1 MAIARA
7 TPWEW
12 DRECFSRERGAVWMA
27 WRSSRPPSSEDSL
40 RGGGGGFGD
49 GAGRWAAR
57 SFLALSDSLV
67 FLEKPGRVGD
77 SGCGGGGGGGGDRA
91 CDAEDR
97 RLEPALD
104 LLEGVADGRF
114 WRCSHAMAA
123 SSSELSESESLSWSS
138 VNSWVDDRSR
148 VSFSGV

>member
-7 TPWEW
+7 TPWEC

-27 WRSSRPPSSEDSL
+27 WRSSRPPSSEDSE

-49 GAGRWAAR
+49 GAGRAAAR

-67 FLEKPGRVGD
+67 FLEKPGKVGD

-91 CDAEDR
+91 CEADDR
-97 RLEPALD
+97 LLLPADDRLD
-104 LLEGVADGRF
+104 GVADGRF
-114 WRCSHAMAA
+114 CRCSHAIAA
-123 SSSELSESESLSWSS
+123 SSSDESLSDSS
-138 VNSWVDDRSR
+138 C
-148 VSFSGV
+148 

>member
-12 DRECFSRERGAVWMA
+12 DRECFSRERGAVCMA
-27 WRSSRPPSSEDSL
+27 WRSSRPPSSLDSDL
-40 RGGGGGFGD
+40 GGGGGLGD
-49 GAGRWAAR
+49 GAGRAAAR
-57 SFLALSDSLV
+57 SLRALSDSRV
-67 FLEKPGRVGD
+67 FRENPGRVGL

-104 LLEGVADGRF
+104 RFDGVADGRF
-114 WRCSHAMAA
+114 CLCNQAIAA
-123 SSSELSESESLSWSS
+123 SSSELSLSDSSCWSS
-138 VNSWVDDRSR
+138 VNSCVDDLSR

>member
-1 MAIARA
+1 
-7 TPWEW
+7 
-12 DRECFSRERGAVWMA
+12 MA

-49 GAGRWAAR
+49 GAGRWAAL

-67 FLEKPGRVGD
+67 FLEKPGKVGL

-97 RLEPALD
+97 RLEPALERLD
-104 LLEGVADGRF
+104 GVAEGRF
-114 WRCSHAMAA
+114 CLCNQAIAA

-138 VNSWVDDRSR
+138 VNSCVDDLSR

>member
-27 WRSSRPPSSEDSL
+27 WRSSRPPSSDDSDL
-40 RGGGGGFGD
+40 GGGGGFGD

-67 FLEKPGRVGD
+67 FLEKPGKVGL
-77 SGCGGGGGGGGDRA
+77 SGCGGGGGGGESA

-104 LLEGVADGRF
+104 LLDGVADGRF
-114 WRCSHAMAA
+114 WRCSHAIAA
-123 SSSELSESESLSWSS
+123 SSSDESLSDSS
-138 VNSWVDDRSR
+138 C
-148 VSFSGV
+148 

>member
-27 WRSSRPPSSEDSL
+27 WRSSRPPSSDDSDL
-40 RGGGGGFGD
+40 GGGGGFGD
-49 GAGRWAAR
+49 GAGRAAAR

-67 FLEKPGRVGD
+67 FREKPGRVGL
-77 SGCGGGGGGGGDRA
+77 SGCGGGGGGGDRA

-104 LLEGVADGRF
+104 LLDGVADGRF

-123 SSSELSESESLSWSS
+123 SSSELSLSDSS
-138 VNSWVDDRSR
+138 C
-148 VSFSGV
+148 

>member
-27 WRSSRPPSSEDSL
+27 WRSSRPPSSEDSE

-49 GAGRWAAR
+49 GAGRCA
-57 SFLALSDSLV
+57 ALSFRADSDSRV
-67 FLEKPGRVGD
+67 FREKPGSVGD

-104 LLEGVADGRF
+104 LLDGVADGRF
-114 WRCSHAMAA
+114 CLCNHAMAA
-123 SSSELSESESLSWSS
+123 SSSELSLSDSS
-138 VNSWVDDRSR
+138 C
-148 VSFSGV
+148 

>member
-1 MAIARA
+1 
-7 TPWEW
+7 
-12 DRECFSRERGAVWMA
+12 MA

-49 GAGRWAAR
+49 GGGRAAAR

-67 FLEKPGRVGD
+67 FLEKPGNVGD
-77 SGCGGGGGGGGDRA
+77 SGCGGGGGGGDSA

-104 LLEGVADGRF
+104 RFDGVADGRF
-114 WRCSHAMAA
+114 CRCSHAIAA
-123 SSSELSESESLSWSS
+123 SSSELSESESLS
-138 VNSWVDDRSR
+138 
-148 VSFSGV
+148 

>member
-27 WRSSRPPSSEDSL
+27 WRSSRPPSSLDSDL
-40 RGGGGGFGD
+40 GGGGGFGD

-57 SFLALSDSLV
+57 SFLALSDSRV
-67 FLEKPGRVGD
+67 FREKPGNVGD
-77 SGCGGGGGGGGDRA
+77 SGCGGGGGGGDSA

-104 LLEGVADGRF
+104 LLDGVADGRF

-123 SSSELSESESLSWSS
+123 SSSELSLSDSS
-138 VNSWVDDRSR
+138 C
-148 VSFSGV
+148 

>member
-7 TPWEW
+7 TPCEW

-67 FLEKPGRVGD
+67 FLEKPGKVGL
-77 SGCGGGGGGGGDRA
+77 SGGGGGGGGGGDRA

-104 LLEGVADGRF
+104 RFDGP
-114 WRCSHAMAA
+114 
-123 SSSELSESESLSWSS
+123 L
-138 VNSWVDDRSR
+138 
-148 VSFSGV
+148 